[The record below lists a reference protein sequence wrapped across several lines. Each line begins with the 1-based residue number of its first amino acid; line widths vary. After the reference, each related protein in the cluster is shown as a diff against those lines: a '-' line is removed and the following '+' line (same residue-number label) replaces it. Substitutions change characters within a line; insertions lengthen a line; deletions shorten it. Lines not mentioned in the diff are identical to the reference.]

1 MKPDNRSRS
10 YSANAF
16 LTPNLGRTN
25 LVVLEGATVS
35 KIDLTTSGEDV
46 AATGV
51 EYIPDGGS
59 EAVSVPLTEGGSV
72 IVTAGKLLWSN
83 NRLRLIVLVI
93 GTYQSSKILELSGK
107 YHGAAGI

>member
-16 LTPNLGRTN
+16 LVPNLGRTN

-35 KIDLTTSGEDV
+35 KIDLTTSEDV

-59 EAVSVPLTEGGSV
+59 EAVGVPLAEGGSV

-83 NRLRLIVLVI
+83 NRLRLIVLVVI
-93 GTYQSSKILELSGK
+93 GTYQSPKILELSGK